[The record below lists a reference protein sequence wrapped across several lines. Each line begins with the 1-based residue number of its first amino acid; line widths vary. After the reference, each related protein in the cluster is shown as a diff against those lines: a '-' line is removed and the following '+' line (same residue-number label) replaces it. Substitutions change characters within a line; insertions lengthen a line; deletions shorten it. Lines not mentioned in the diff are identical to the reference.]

1 MFGLNKFTI
10 YGIIIAV
17 SISIFTTFVLMWK
30 QSIRQQAL
38 LEANNRQLTQIVKDQ
53 EQFIKK
59 MNEIYQIQKD
69 SIESI
74 NKKNEELRNQLSSLE
89 VYLSS
94 DTIQGNRASS
104 EVLRETIKQLSGKK

>member
-1 MFGLNKFTI
+1 MFGFNKYII
-10 YGIIIAV
+10 YAILVAV

-30 QSIRQQAL
+30 NSIRQQAL
-38 LEANNRQLTQIVKDQ
+38 LEANNKQLTQLVKDQ
-53 EQFIKK
+53 EHFIKK

-69 SIESI
+69 SIETI
-74 NKKNEELRNQLSSLE
+74 NKKNEELRTQLSSLE

-94 DTIQGNRASS
+94 DTVQGNRASS